1 MVGHPLDLYANWKI
15 PAYTF
20 FLVAGG
26 GILAGLY
33 PAFYITSFPPVM
45 ALNKSFTLSDR
56 AKNTRKLLIGF
67 QFVISITLIV
77 AALFVS
83 LQNRYI
89 GNVDL
94 GFNKE
99 NVLEVRLSMGAALKR
114 ANCSRHVSWKAPLSV
129 MFPLV
134 SSNLSRTNHVLSSGI
149 ITKANIII

>member
-1 MVGHPLDLYANWKI
+1 
-15 PAYTF
+15 
-20 FLVAGG
+20 
-26 GILAGLY
+26 
-33 PAFYITSFPPVM
+33 M

-77 AALFVS
+77 GALFVS

-99 NVLEVRLSMGAALKR
+99 NVLEVRLSMGAGLEKGR
-114 ANCSRHVSWKAPLSV
+114 IVQGTSLGKPRYP
-129 MFPLV
+129 
-134 SSNLSRTNHVLSSGI
+134 
-149 ITKANIII
+149 

>member
-1 MVGHPLDLYANWKI
+1 MNNVQWVTNMVGHPLDLYANRKI

-67 QFVISITLIV
+67 RV
-77 AALFVS
+77 
-83 LQNRYI
+83 RYLDHADCRS
-89 GNVDL
+89 V
-94 GFNKE
+94 
-99 NVLEVRLSMGAALKR
+99 VRLLAKQIYRERGL
-114 ANCSRHVSWKAPLSV
+114 
-129 MFPLV
+129 
-134 SSNLSRTNHVLSSGI
+134 GI
-149 ITKANIII
+149 